1 MPQFTALSGS
11 ELKSVILDKIS
22 RAMDES
28 GDFNN
33 NITYPWLRYSY
44 ELKMTSY
51 PKFAFDA
58 ELQPVVKVEDEIKDP
73 LGAPENLVP
82 SMDDV
87 KETVLVSEPMTID
100 TPDQARVDAD
110 LPLPT
115 PTPVVNIGVVDKMV
129 MQKSQPPMRGKGK

>member
-1 MPQFTALSGS
+1 MPHFTALSGS
-11 ELKSVILDKIS
+11 ELKSVILKRIEQE
-22 RAMDES
+22 MENS

-33 NITYPWLRYSY
+33 NITYPWLKYIF
-44 ELKMTSY
+44 ELKITSY

-58 ELQPVVKVEDEIKDP
+58 ELQTVVEIEGEHKDP
-73 LGAPENLVP
+73 EGAPENLVP

-87 KETVLVSEPMTID
+87 KETVITAEPMIVD

-115 PTPVVNIGVVDKMV
+115 PTPVVNIGVVDKLV
-129 MQKSQPPMRGKGK
+129 MQEKLPTKGKSK